1 MRLQK
6 SLILISDTC
15 IGSSRDM
22 IMIMIIYIAILGLL
36 GLIFGSFAGA
46 QVWRLRARQLL
57 EDKEAG
63 EAYDKTEYKQL
74 HPLLEAKGRD
84 DRSRCLHCG
93 HQLRV
98 KDLIPLISWVGT
110 RGKCR
115 YCKTPIGRFEPLIES
130 SVALFFVGSYVFW
143 PIELLD
149 AATIAQ
155 FIVWLISGVLLAVLF
170 AYDAKWF
177 LLPDRIVYALI
188 AISIVFYSLGLPIES
203 EDVLSALS
211 SLTGALAI
219 LSGLYLALWKI
230 SDGRWIG
237 FGDVKLGIALAF
249 FVGTWELA
257 FLTLFLANLIGCLIV
272 LPGLAAKKISRTT
285 QVPFGPML
293 IAAAV
298 ISVLFGNTIIAWY
311 LSVTS
316 TTLML

>member
-1 MRLQK
+1 MDLLMV
-6 SLILISDTC
+6 S
-15 IGSSRDM
+15 
-22 IMIMIIYIAILGLL
+22 YIAILGLF
-36 GLIFGSFAGA
+36 GLVFGSFAGA
-46 QVWRLRARQLL
+46 QVWRLRARHLA

-63 EAYDKTEYKQL
+63 EAYDKAEYKQL
-74 HPLLEAKGRD
+74 RPLLKAKARD
-84 DRSRCLHCG
+84 DRSCCLHCG
-93 HQLRV
+93 HQLGI
-98 KDLIPLISWVGT
+98 KDLIPLASWIGAKG
-110 RGKCR
+110 RCR
-115 YCKTPIGRFEPLIES
+115 YCKAQIGRFEPLIEC
-130 SVALFFVGSYVFW
+130 SVALFFIGSYLFW

-155 FIVWLISGVLLAVLF
+155 FIVWLGGGVLLAILF

-188 AISIVFYSLGLPIES
+188 AVSIVFYGLGVPIES
-203 EDVLSALS
+203 SDVLSALS
-211 SLTGALAI
+211 SLAGALAI
-219 LSGLYLALWKI
+219 LSGLYLALWKF

-272 LPGLAAKKISRTT
+272 LPGLAAKKIGRTT

-293 IAAAV
+293 IVATV

>member
-1 MRLQK
+1 MDVLMV
-6 SLILISDTC
+6 TY
-15 IGSSRDM
+15 
-22 IMIMIIYIAILGLL
+22 MIILGVF
-36 GLIFGSFAGA
+36 GLVFGSFAGA
-46 QVWRLRARQLL
+46 QVWRLRARQLV
-57 EDKEAG
+57 EDKEAR
-63 EAYDKTEYKQL
+63 EAYNKAEYKQL
-74 HPLLEAKGRD
+74 RPLVGNKGRD
-84 DRSRCLHCG
+84 DRSRCMHCG
-93 HQLRV
+93 HQLGI
-98 KDLIPLISWVGT
+98 KDLIPLASWIWT

-115 YCKTPIGRFEPLIES
+115 YCRVPIGRFEPLIEIG
-130 SVALFFVGSYVFW
+130 VALFFIGSYVFW

-155 FIVWLISGVLLAVLF
+155 FIVWLVGGVLLAILF

-188 AISIVFYSLGLPIES
+188 AVSIVFYGLGVPIES
-203 EDVLSALS
+203 SDVLSSLS
-211 SLTGALAI
+211 SLAGALVI
-219 LSGLYLALWKI
+219 LSGLYLALWKF

-272 LPGLAAKKISRTT
+272 LPGLVAKKISRTT

-293 IAAAV
+293 IVAAV
-298 ISVLFGNTIIAWY
+298 ISVLFGNAIIAWY